1 MITDPRFYQWLEG
14 LEARHLSDLR
24 FSELTRA
31 LRALS
36 ARYVERRGR
45 LLERGAFDTAG
56 KRAAYALYYSPLHF
70 ITVTLIV
77 KALGAARLGGVTLDL
92 GCGAGAAG
100 AAWASQLRPSMVV
113 GVDANPW
120 AIAEAAL
127 TYGAFDLAHETRRGN
142 AARLAL
148 PRSTNTI
155 VVGWMLNEVDEGS
168 RDAIRTKLLQA
179 ATQGAAVLIVEPI
192 ATRISPWWNE
202 WGDEFGRVG
211 GRVDQWRFPVEL
223 PEILQRLDRAARL
236 NHSELTA
243 KSIYVGS

>member
-179 ATQGAAVLIVEPI
+179 ATQVLQCSSSNPSPRGYRRGGANGGTNSAASVDAWTSGDSRWSCRRFFNASIV
-192 ATRISPWWNE
+192 
-202 WGDEFGRVG
+202 
-211 GRVDQWRFPVEL
+211 
-223 PEILQRLDRAARL
+223 RLD
-236 NHSELTA
+236 
-243 KSIYVGS
+243 

>member
-100 AAWASQLRPSMVV
+100 AAGAGRAPDLSQMSPRDIADRLFDRVMRLSSE
-113 GVDANPW
+113 GKVDSAQ
-120 AIAEAAL
+120 
-127 TYGAFDLAHETRRGN
+127 FF
-142 AARLAL
+142 
-148 PRSTNTI
+148 
-155 VVGWMLNEVDEGS
+155 
-168 RDAIRTKLLQA
+168 
-179 ATQGAAVLIVEPI
+179 ATMAQ
-192 ATRISPWWNE
+192 
-202 WGDEFGRVG
+202 
-211 GRVDQWRFPVEL
+211 
-223 PEILQRLDRAARL
+223 
-236 NHSELTA
+236 
-243 KSIYVGS
+243 